1 MYPLLVNPKV
11 KKRRKGVTRL
21 SSKNQATIPV
31 AVLEEAG
38 VRPGD
43 PLRVEA
49 AGPGEIRL
57 VSVRG
62 RIERFAGTLPGTYPK
77 GYLSKIRRE
86 WR

>member
-1 MYPLLVNPKV
+1 MARKV
-11 KKRRKGVTRL
+11 KKRRKGITRL

-31 AVLEEAG
+31 AVLEETG
-38 VRPGD
+38 VRSGD

-62 RIERFAGTLPGTYPK
+62 RIERFAGTLPATYPK
-77 GYLSKIRRE
+77 GYLHKIRGE

>member
-1 MYPLLVNPKV
+1 MARKV
-11 KKRRKGVTRL
+11 KQRRKGITRL

-31 AVLEEAG
+31 AVLEGTG
-38 VRPGD
+38 VRSGD

-57 VSVRG
+57 VSLRG
-62 RIERFAGTLPGTYPK
+62 RIDRFAGVLPGAYPK
-77 GYLSKIRRE
+77 GYLRKIRGE

>member
-1 MYPLLVNPKV
+1 MNRKV
-11 KKRRKGVTRL
+11 KRRKGVTRL

-31 AVLEEAG
+31 AVLQDAG
-38 VRPGD
+38 VRSGD

-57 VSVRG
+57 ISVRG
-62 RIERFAGTLPGTYPK
+62 RVDRYAGALPSTYPT
-77 GYLSKIRRE
+77 GYLRKLRGE

>member
-1 MYPLLVNPKV
+1 MKEKV
-11 KKRRKGVTRL
+11 KKRRKGITRL

-31 AVLEEAG
+31 AVLEQAG
-38 VRPGD
+38 VRSGD

-57 VSVRG
+57 VSVRA
-62 RIERFAGTLPGTYPK
+62 RIDRYAGAVSGAFPK
-77 GYLSKIRRE
+77 GYLRRIRDE